1 MAAPVREGEIL
12 AGKYRVERLLGQGGM
27 GVVVAARHVELDE
40 LVALKFLLPEALGEP
55 EAVARF
61 LKEAR
66 AAVRIKSEHVARVHD
81 VGQLE
86 TGAPYIVMEYLEGS
100 DLAAVIRERG
110 ALPIEDVVDY
120 LAQACEA
127 VANAHAMGIVHRDL
141 KPSNLMLVRGNDGA
155 ECIKVL
161 DFGISKVTSLRGE
174 DGSMNMTRSATVLG
188 SPLYMSPEQMM
199 SPRDVDGRTDIWALG
214 TIIYELLTARVPF
227 EAETLPAIS
236 VLIATTDPVP
246 LREHRPD
253 VPPALAAVAARCM
266 AKKRDDRFAD
276 VGELAAALMPFAPVR
291 SRVSIDRAARIVQAG
306 NPSSRFE
313 KTPSRAQ
320 PATAVRAL
328 TPPGSRP
335 GPPGRS
341 TPGSSGSDLNR
352 TATVGHLGPIA
363 TASNWAGAAS
373 AVKTRRRVAVTMIL
387 VTAAAAIVAFL
398 VLRRDSGGPMPAAAG
413 ALPSSPLA
421 PASPAVPAVPAAH
434 AEPAVP
440 ALHPEPAATILAVA
454 PEAGAAVEGP
464 EETPAAPRR
473 LRPSTTVARPSPTR
487 TPQTAPA
494 TEKKSAY
501 DDM

>member
-100 DLAAVIRERG
+100 DLAAVVRDRG

-141 KPSNLMLVRGNDGA
+141 KPSNLMLVRGNDGG

-161 DFGISKVTSLRGE
+161 DFGISKVTSLRGD

-214 TIIYELLTARVPF
+214 TILYELLTARLPF

-236 VLIATTDPVP
+236 VLIATTNPVP
-246 LREHRPD
+246 LREHRPE

-266 AKKRDDRFAD
+266 AKRRDDRFAN

-291 SRVSIDRAARIVQAG
+291 SRVSIDRAARILQAG

-313 KTPSRAQ
+313 QTPSRAQ
-320 PATAVRAL
+320 PMAGRAL
-328 TPPGSRP
+328 TPPGSKP
-335 GPPGRS
+335 GSSPGS

-352 TATVGHLGPIA
+352 TATAGHLLPAA

-373 AVKTRRRVAVTMIL
+373 GARATTGAAGSRCAGGSGASAAADDTDGDAENESALDAAGGACPSPRRTAKSATA
-387 VTAAAAIVAFL
+387 TAAI
-398 VLRRDSGGPMPAAAG
+398 
-413 ALPSSPLA
+413 
-421 PASPAVPAVPAAH
+421 
-434 AEPAVP
+434 
-440 ALHPEPAATILAVA
+440 ATSVTLSLIHI
-454 PEAGAAVEGP
+454 
-464 EETPAAPRR
+464 
-473 LRPSTTVARPSPTR
+473 
-487 TPQTAPA
+487 
-494 TEKKSAY
+494 
-501 DDM
+501 